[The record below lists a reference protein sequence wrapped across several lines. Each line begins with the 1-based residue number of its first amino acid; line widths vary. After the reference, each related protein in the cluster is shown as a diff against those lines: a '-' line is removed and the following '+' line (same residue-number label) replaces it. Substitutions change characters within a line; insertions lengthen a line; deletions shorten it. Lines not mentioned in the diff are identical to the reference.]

1 MIQKLRWSDDPYEE
15 LTKIKSGLNVEY
27 VCALLASNNQRLQS
41 ANEIYVKALATALC
55 FAWEKV
61 KLAWPDYDWS

>member
-27 VCALLASNNQRLQS
+27 VCALLDSNNQRLQS
-41 ANEIYVKALATALC
+41 ADEIDVKALATALC
-55 FAWEKV
+55 FA
-61 KLAWPDYDWS
+61 

>member
-55 FAWEKV
+55 FA
-61 KLAWPDYDWS
+61 

>member
-27 VCALLASNNQRLQS
+27 VSALLASNNQRLQS
-41 ANEIYVKALATALC
+41 ADEIDVKVLATTLC
-55 FAWEKV
+55 FA
-61 KLAWPDYDWS
+61 